1 MDDWEIS
8 FNLRAAE
15 RSEPFNFSVNSVKSP
30 DKPFPSFPKAK
41 FLRALNTHSTEK
53 KYKLH
58 RGVLTNLQFKNT
70 SEYDNTQEIH
80 IVMLVFEKMGPVS
93 LIFRESFSY
102 LTLEAIDSQYN
113 YIGHDALLNVLI
125 QIIKPDSPTVKGLGK
140 IKTVYYAS
148 NEKEI
153 TKKETFVSFLDSTE
167 GKVFAFSLSVILP
180 TVVIIALPLDFLN
193 SMIGYILS
201 LGFLTILWCIY
212 PIAKRSTKHA
222 PLALISATLSYLII
236 EILIHFNILLS
247 GINPW
252 GIFNNISRQNLI
264 GLLQSQDLISDLG
277 NQVGFGLSFLSTI
290 IPFIDIIII
299 TFIPF
304 TIGLGCAG
312 LIGKFNISIWK
323 SIVIRTFFF
332 VLLISTLITI
342 PMTYHML
349 GKGSEGTLHA
359 SIGIIKTAEMFTPR
373 FLENLAENYDELL
386 QLISSAQDHLLKSGN
401 SFQQFGQNPLIAYLL
416 PFLIP
421 NVAGIPLVDLPNIL
435 TLTNVVADTIEY
447 YPNILWAFNYL
458 TEGLNQSFDI
468 LLATIPGINLEGI
481 GSATF
486 QTYDSQ
492 MAVALS
498 LMQRGVN
505 NLTYAQFPLME
516 LIGPV
521 QERLNYSIFAEIS
534 DLLTTIEVGLP
545 ILNIILSSAIP
556 WINSTYKLA
565 LTLDEFYDFN
575 FKPESLDSAKADFN
589 ASQGLS
595 NINIEGLPTNTLIP
609 INDLVNFSQN
619 LHEVTKNL
627 IFSVENAT
635 YTFQAL
641 NGTLVNFNDIEFDN
655 TSNINDPVW
664 SNIDIRL
671 QNTSNYLNL
680 TRTSLDQ
687 MSQVIEAQKALEFEE
702 ITELNTFID
711 NLDNFTQDAS
721 DRFDVINDYFN
732 ALNASYWSM
741 QYFSLGSNSFN
752 QSITAQILAFPT
764 IMFNA
769 SQADA
774 NFTLCQ
780 ISANLTENIL
790 TGISDHLLNQS
801 AVNNWSNL
809 IRGDITNSSIN
820 SVYWNAQRCRN
831 LITDIEGDETNIVT
845 THFPEFQLILIDIE
859 LLDWNVFSS
868 II

>member
-41 FLRALNTHSTEK
+41 FLRALKTHSAEK

-58 RGVLTNLQFKNT
+58 RGILADLQFKNT

-80 IVMLVFEKMGPVS
+80 VIMLVFEKMGPVS

-125 QIIKPDSPTVKGLGK
+125 QIIKPDSPTIKGLGK

-148 NEKEI
+148 NEKEKI
-153 TKKETFVSFLDSTE
+153 KKETFVSFLDSTE

-180 TVVIIALPLDFLN
+180 TVVIIALPLDLLE
-193 SMIGYILS
+193 SMIGYILC
-201 LGFLTILWCIY
+201 LGLLTILWCIY

-236 EILIHFNILLS
+236 EILIHLNFLLS

-252 GIFNNISRQNLI
+252 GIFNNISRQDLI
-264 GLLQSQDLISDLG
+264 GILQRQDLISDLG

-290 IPFIDIIII
+290 IPFFDILIII
-299 TFIPF
+299 FIPF

-312 LIGKFNISIWK
+312 LIGKFDMSIWK
-323 SIVIRTFFF
+323 SIVVRTFFF

-342 PMTYHML
+342 PMSYHML

-359 SIGIIKTAEMFTPR
+359 SIGIIKTAEMFTPKY
-373 FLENLAENYDELL
+373 LESLSDPLIFDELL
-386 QLISSAQDHLLKSGN
+386 DLISLAQDHLLKSGN
-401 SFQQFGQNPLIAYLL
+401 SFLQFGQNPLITYLL

-421 NVAGIPLVDLPNIL
+421 RVAGIPLADLPNIL
-435 TLTNVVADTIEY
+435 ALTNVVADTLEY
-447 YPNILWAFNYL
+447 FPNILWAFNHL

-468 LLATIPGINLEGI
+468 LMATIPGINLEGV

-486 QTYDSQ
+486 QAYDSQ

-498 LMQRGVN
+498 LMQKGAN
-505 NLTYAQFPLME
+505 NLTYAQPYLME
-516 LIGPV
+516 LIDQV
-521 QERLNYSIFAEIS
+521 QERLDYSIFAEIS

-575 FKPESLDSAKADFN
+575 FNPESLDSAKADFN

-609 INDLVNFSQN
+609 ITDLVNFSQN

-655 TSNINDPVW
+655 TSNIDDPVW
-664 SNIDIRL
+664 SNIDIGL

-680 TRTSLDQ
+680 TRASLDQ

-741 QYFSLGSNSFN
+741 QYFSLGSNSLN
-752 QSITAQILAFPT
+752 QSITAEILAPATAFD
-764 IMFNA
+764 A

-774 NFTLCQ
+774 NFTQCQ

-790 TGISDHLLNQS
+790 SGISDHLLNQS
-801 AVNNWSNL
+801 AVDDWSNL

-820 SVYWNAQRCRN
+820 SVYWNAQECRN
-831 LITDIEGDETNIVT
+831 IIAGISASEAAIGAYYLD
-845 THFPEFQLILIDIE
+845 FQDVLDQLE

-868 II
+868 IG